1 MNPTV
6 QDHFDAIEEAI
17 NGRPDQITDLMQ
29 LVLDSL
35 PTHIQRDIK
44 EFMKENPHVYLMSR
58 RDLVC
63 AWLNWN
69 GIFGYEDQIIDLVLG
84 VSRVT
89 VET

>member
-1 MNPTV
+1 M
-6 QDHFDAIEEAI
+6 A
-17 NGRPDQITDLMQ
+17 NGQITDLMQ
-29 LVLDSL
+29 QVLDSL
-35 PTHIQRDIK
+35 PTHIQRDIQD
-44 EFMKENPHVYLMSR
+44 FLTENPHVYLMSR

-69 GIFGYEDQIIDLVLG
+69 GIFGYEDRIIDLVLG